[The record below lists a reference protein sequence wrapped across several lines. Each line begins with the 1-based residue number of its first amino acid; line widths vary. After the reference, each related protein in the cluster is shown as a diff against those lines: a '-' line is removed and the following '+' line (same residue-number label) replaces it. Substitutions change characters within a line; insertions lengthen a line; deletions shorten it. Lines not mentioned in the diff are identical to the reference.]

1 MPIITIAQSKGGAG
15 KSTVALA
22 LASEFFAAGGTVAIL
37 DADRQLSLLR
47 WYREREASG
56 TNVPEIRVED
66 ASAIGDD
73 KIGHAIAR
81 AAETADLVIVDTEG
95 TANMKTAYAAQDS
108 DFVIVPTRSSRLD
121 LERTVETQVM
131 LDRMCRGTPYR
142 VLVTQTPSAVRSGAE
157 LEIDRQIREK
167 LPTFDVQMHML
178 DAFRAMFNYRK
189 TLREVDDE
197 GLARAEKARVIA
209 KNILKQCLV
218 DISKREAA

>member
-22 LASEFFAAGGTVAIL
+22 LASEFAAAGGTVIIL

-47 WYREREASG
+47 WFREREASG
-56 TNVPEIRVED
+56 TNHRSIKVED

-73 KIGHAIAR
+73 KIGVAIAE
-81 AAETADLVIVDTEG
+81 AARNADLVIVDTEG

-131 LDRMCRGTPYR
+131 LERMCRGTPYR
-142 VLVTQTPSAVRSGAE
+142 VLVTQTPSAVRSSAE
-157 LEIDRQIREK
+157 LEIDRQIK
-167 LPTFDVQMHML
+167 NQLPTFDVQMHML

-189 TLREVDDE
+189 SLSEVDAE

-209 KNILKQCLV
+209 KTILKQSLQ
-218 DISKREAA
+218 DMTERKAA